1 MTRRELLERAAGAA
15 ALSLLG
21 TDALAAPRNP
31 ARLGFTSMA
40 SEVRLPRLP
49 IDGELPSWLHG
60 VLLRNGP
67 AQFEVGKR
75 TFNHWFDGLAMLHA
89 FAFGRGRVDYAN
101 RFLRSSAYRAWKDE
115 GTIRYSEFG
124 TDPCRT
130 AFSGVASIPILAPI
144 PNANVSIEALARTF
158 VAHTEIPIPVRFS
171 SSTLKTLGVTAQAP
185 NGRLGT
191 AHPHHDRT
199 TGERFAYEVDL
210 TPRYGY
216 RVVSDRGS
224 KRRVLATIPREKPC
238 YLHSF
243 ALTRRHLV
251 LLEQPWVVDPAS
263 FLSGEAKPIAE
274 HYVWDPSLPA
284 KLLVVDRRAGG
295 LAAEIELDPMFV
307 FHHINAFERDGRLV
321 LDACVY
327 EDAKVVDALAL
338 KRLRAADRRLPPVR
352 PKRITV
358 DLAKRRA
365 RVEELAAVHFEL
377 PRIDYDRV
385 SRRPYRYAYG
395 VGVRNG
401 GFTDQLIK
409 LDVAAREHR
418 TWHERLCFPG
428 EPIFVP
434 APHRRA
440 EDDGVLLSVVLD
452 AASGT
457 SFLLVLDAKTLSER
471 ARAAVPH
478 HIPFGFHGIH
488 APR

>member
-1 MTRRELLERAAGAA
+1 
-15 ALSLLG
+15 
-21 TDALAAPRNP
+21 
-31 ARLGFTSMA
+31 
-40 SEVRLPRLP
+40 
-49 IDGELPSWLHG
+49 
-60 VLLRNGP
+60 
-67 AQFEVGKR
+67 
-75 TFNHWFDGLAMLHA
+75 MLHA

-115 GTIRYSEFG
+115 GTIKYSEFG

-130 AFSGVASIPILAPI
+130 AFSGVASIPVMAPV
-144 PNANVSIEALARTF
+144 PNANVSIEALARKF

-171 SSTLKTLGVTAQAP
+171 ASTLKTLGVTAQAP

-191 AHPHHDRT
+191 AHPHHDPT

-210 TPRYGY
+210 TPPYGY
-216 RVVSDRGS
+216 RVISDRGS
-224 KRRVLATIPREKPC
+224 RRRVLATIPREKPC

-243 ALTRRHLV
+243 ALTPRHLV

-263 FLSGEAKPIAE
+263 FLSGEARSIAE
-274 HYVWDPSLPA
+274 HYAWDPALPA
-284 KLLVVDRRAGG
+284 RLLVVDRRAGG
-295 LAAEIELDPMFV
+295 LMAEVELDPMFV
-307 FHHINAFERDGRLV
+307 FHHINAFERNGKLI

-327 EDAKVVDALAL
+327 KDAKVVDALAL

-365 RVEELAAVHFEL
+365 RVEELADVHFEL
-377 PRIDYDRV
+377 PRIDYDGV

-395 VGVRNG
+395 VGVKG
-401 GFTDQLIK
+401 SFTDQLIK
-409 LDVAAREHR
+409 LDVISRQHR
-418 TWHERLCFPG
+418 IWSERLCFPG

-434 APHRRA
+434 APHQRA

-452 AASGT
+452 AARRT
-457 SFLLVLDAKTLSER
+457 SFLLVLDARTLSER
-471 ARAAVPH
+471 ARASVPH

-488 APR
+488 VGL